1 MPSSKK
7 RRIDTN
13 NVARH
18 RSSGDKRLLSNFHAI
33 NPLQMDKNSN
43 LDEARARKEAEERA
57 RKEFEDRQ
65 SLEARIK
72 AEEELKAKLAQVKE
86 QSEEKKDSTLAAAP
100 KANISPSLSSG
111 NFCPV
116 SQFVHDLVFI
126 V

>member
-1 MPSSKK
+1 MPSSK
-7 RRIDTN
+7 RMRSNTN
-13 NVARH
+13 NVALH

-43 LDEARARKEAEERA
+43 LAEARARKEAEERA

-65 SLEARIK
+65 SLEAARIK

-111 NFCPV
+111 IFCPV
-116 SQFVHDLVFI
+116 S
-126 V
+126 